1 MEMEKQVLTVDPILT
16 ARRRLFRWSMRSLMH
31 AIVGTVS
38 DYRIEGIGEIPAEGP
53 LLVVM
58 NHLGLLDAPLLLARF
73 PRPLDA
79 VVLDQMVEMPLLGR
93 LLRWYGVIPVRR
105 DRVDRQVLK
114 RALALLRG
122 GRALAI
128 APEAGIGDT
137 GALRQSRAGVAY
149 LAVESRAPLLP
160 VAITGTEKVHG
171 LWDAAAGK
179 LSFRGLDHLAFW
191 RRDHPRLEL
200 KVTFGRPFT
209 LDAVGQTW
217 REKRQALRTATDEIM
232 GQVAALLPSQY
243 RGVYQDQVAGRSSP
257 P

>member
-1 MEMEKQVLTVDPILT
+1 MEKQALIVDPILT
-16 ARRRLFRWSMRSLMH
+16 ARRRLFRWSVRSLMQ
-31 AIVGTVS
+31 AIMRTVS
-38 DYRIEGIGEIPAEGP
+38 DCRIEGIDEIPAEGP

-79 VVLDQMVEMPLLGR
+79 VMLDQMVEMPVLGK

-105 DRVDRQVLK
+105 DHFDRQVLQ
-114 RALALLRG
+114 RALAVLRG

-128 APEAGIGDT
+128 APEAGVSDS

-160 VAITGTEKVHG
+160 VAITGTEKIHG
-171 LWDAAAGK
+171 MWDAAAGK
-179 LSFRGLDHLAFW
+179 LSLRGLDHLAFW
-191 RRDHPRLEL
+191 RREHPRLEL

-209 LDAVGQTW
+209 LEAVEKSW
-217 REKRQALRTATDEIM
+217 REKRRALRAATDEIM

-243 RGVYQDQVAGRSSP
+243 RGVYLDRETSGPSSP

>member
-1 MEMEKQVLTVDPILT
+1 MQTQPLTVDPVLT
-16 ARRRLFRWSMRSLMH
+16 ARRRLFRWSMRSLAQ
-31 AIVGTVS
+31 AIMGTVS
-38 DYRIEGIGEIPAEGP
+38 DCRIEGMGEIPAEGP

-73 PRPLDA
+73 PRPLEA
-79 VVLDQMVEMPLLGR
+79 VMLDQMVEMPFFGKLM
-93 LLRWYGVIPVRR
+93 RWYGVIPVRR
-105 DRVDRQVLK
+105 DRFDRQVLK
-114 RALALLRG
+114 RALAVLRG
-122 GRALAI
+122 GRALVI

-149 LAVESRAPLLP
+149 LAVESSAPLLP

-171 LWDAAAGK
+171 TWDAAAGK

-200 KVTFGRPFT
+200 KVTFGRPFK
-209 LDAVGQTW
+209 LAAVGQTW
-217 REKRQALRTATDEIM
+217 REKRSALRTATDDIM
-232 GQVAALLPSQY
+232 AQIAALLPSQY
-243 RGVYQDQVAGRSSP
+243 RGVYHDQVTGEPTP